1 MPTYVPTTTQQQE
14 EMLSSIGAASM
25 DELLAAIPESVRLR
39 RLLDL
44 PPALSEPALKK
55 YLTKLAAK
63 NTNLEQMVSFLGA
76 GSYERYVPSVVR
88 HLALRSEFYTSYT
101 PYQPEVSQGMLQ
113 AIFEFQTMV
122 CQISGM
128 DTANASLYDGST
140 AAVEAALLAYNY
152 TGRDE
157 ILVARSVD
165 PQYRQT
171 LATYAWTRGFILRE
185 IPAPSGVVDL
195 KDLKNYL
202 SDTTAAVIIQ
212 QPNFFGNLEDMQ
224 SLEQAIH
231 ANKSLF
237 VSVVTEPASLGV
249 IAPPGEYNADI
260 FASEGMSFGAPPSY
274 GGPSVGL
281 FAVKNELLKRMPGR
295 LTGETVDDR
304 GQRGFVLTLQTRE
317 QHIRR
322 ERATSNICTNQALI
336 ALFATIY
343 LAAIGKQGFAELGA
357 QCVQRAHYA
366 FDRITALPGFQPI
379 FDQPF
384 FDEFVVS
391 CPKPPAQILAKA
403 RQHGVAAG
411 YDLSRTY
418 LEYPNALLITVT
430 EARTRDDIDALVAEL
445 SEVAQ

>member
-14 EMLSSIGAASM
+14 EMLSSIGAASI
-25 DELLAAIPESVRLR
+25 DELLAAIPDSVRLR

-63 NTNLEQMVSFLGA
+63 NIHLEQMVSFLGA
-76 GSYERYVPSVVR
+76 GTYERYVPSVVR

-140 AAVEAALLAYNY
+140 AVVEAALLAYNY

-171 LATYAWTRGFILRE
+171 LATYAWTRGFTLRE
-185 IPAPSGVVDL
+185 IPAPSGAVDPSEL
-195 KDLKNYL
+195 KSYL
-202 SDTTAAVIIQ
+202 SDATAAVIIQ
-212 QPNFFGNLEDMQ
+212 QPNFFGNLEDMS
-224 SLEQAIH
+224 SLEQVIH
-231 ANKSLF
+231 DNSSLF

-260 FASEGMSFGAPPSY
+260 FAAEGMSFGAPTSY

-281 FAVKNELLKRMPGR
+281 FAVKNDLLKRMPGR

-343 LAAIGKQGFAELGA
+343 LSALGKQGFAELGS
-357 QCVQRAHYA
+357 QCAQRAHYA
-366 FDRITALPGFQPI
+366 FDRITAIPGFQPI
-379 FDQPF
+379 FDRPF
-384 FDEFVVS
+384 FDEFAVS
-391 CPKPPAQILAKA
+391 CPKPAAQILARA
-403 RQHGVAAG
+403 RQHGIGVG
-411 YDLSRTY
+411 YDLSKTY
-418 LEYPNALLITVT
+418 PEYPDGLLITVT